1 MRADRID
8 RLEAY
13 ILEQRSASL
22 DQLCQVFGISK
33 PTLRRDLE
41 ALMPRR
47 TIEKVYGGV
56 VAIAPKNALAE
67 GLTSFSERNIK
78 NADAKARVAR
88 LAADTIEDND
98 VIFIDTGTSTLG
110 IAEHLAGISN
120 LTVITNSLLV
130 ASKLLAY
137 DDVRTIMLPGTINTR
152 TASAV
157 GDECQK
163 FLRCYHIR
171 KAFMACSG
179 VSGEGVFNNAPEEYA
194 IKRTALEQSALHCL
208 LLDSSKFD
216 RPALMAYA
224 SLDRFHWLFSDEQPP
239 EPYVNLLR
247 QNCVQVKTATD

>member
-13 ILEQRSASL
+13 ILEQRSVSL

-98 VIFIDTGTSTLG
+98 VIFIDTG
-110 IAEHLAGISN
+110 
-120 LTVITNSLLV
+120 
-130 ASKLLAY
+130 
-137 DDVRTIMLPGTINTR
+137 
-152 TASAV
+152 
-157 GDECQK
+157 
-163 FLRCYHIR
+163 
-171 KAFMACSG
+171 
-179 VSGEGVFNNAPEEYA
+179 
-194 IKRTALEQSALHCL
+194 IKRGIRTC
-208 LLDSSKFD
+208 
-216 RPALMAYA
+216 
-224 SLDRFHWLFSDEQPP
+224 W
-239 EPYVNLLR
+239 
-247 QNCVQVKTATD
+247 

>member
-13 ILEQRSASL
+13 ILEQRSVSL

-137 DDVRTIMLPGTINTR
+137 DDVRTIMPVSYTHLWDQLPEDREQQRGLQ
-152 TASAV
+152 V
-157 GDECQK
+157 G
-163 FLRCYHIR
+163 L
-171 KAFMACSG
+171 
-179 VSGEGVFNNAPEEYA
+179 
-194 IKRTALEQSALHCL
+194 
-208 LLDSSKFD
+208 
-216 RPALMAYA
+216 
-224 SLDRFHWLFSDEQPP
+224 
-239 EPYVNLLR
+239 
-247 QNCVQVKTATD
+247 